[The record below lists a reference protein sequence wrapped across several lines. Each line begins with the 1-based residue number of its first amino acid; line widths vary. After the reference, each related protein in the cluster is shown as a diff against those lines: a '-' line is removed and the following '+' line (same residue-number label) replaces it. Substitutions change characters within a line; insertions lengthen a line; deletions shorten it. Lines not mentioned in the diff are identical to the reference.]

1 MPDPK
6 DNLILL
12 PGVAHFAQQQSQPV
26 PEDEVE
32 EEAHAIAP
40 PSTELLVPVLEAVL
54 FAADRPL
61 SVDALQDVMGLQSP
75 QQVRAALQVLR
86 ESGISRGAGVR
97 IEEVAGGYQLRTHP
111 KTTAWV
117 SRLQDVKPV
126 RLSNAAVETLAIIA
140 YRQPVTR
147 HEVEDLR
154 GVDCGGMVRNLI
166 HRGLVKTM
174 GRSDTAGRPLLYG
187 TTREFLEFFGLR
199 DLSDLPALRDLREM
213 QADTPEDGP
222 QTTLF

>member
-1 MPDPK
+1 VSDPK

-12 PGVAHFAQQQSQPV
+12 PGVAHFVEQNAPGGLE
-26 PEDEVE
+26 PAE
-32 EEAHAIAP
+32 EERPEIVP
-40 PSTELLVPVLEAVL
+40 PNAELLIPVLEAVL

-61 SVDALQDVMGLQSP
+61 SVDELQEVLGLRSP
-75 QQVRAALQVLR
+75 EQIRAGLQVLR
-86 ESGISRGAGVR
+86 DSGISRGAGIR
-97 IEEVAGGYQLRTHP
+97 IDEVAGGYQLRTHP
-111 KTTAWV
+111 KATAWV
-117 SRLQDVKPV
+117 SRLQEVKPV

-147 HEVEDLR
+147 HNLEDLR
-154 GVDCGGMVRNLI
+154 GVDCGGMVRNLV

-174 GRSDTAGRPLLYG
+174 GRSDVVGRPLLYG

-213 QADTPEDGP
+213 QADDPEEGP
-222 QTTLF
+222 QATLF